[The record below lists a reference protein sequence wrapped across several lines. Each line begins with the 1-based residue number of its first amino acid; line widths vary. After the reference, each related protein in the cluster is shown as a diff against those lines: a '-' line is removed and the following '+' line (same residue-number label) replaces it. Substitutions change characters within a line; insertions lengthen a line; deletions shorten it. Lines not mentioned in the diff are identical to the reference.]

1 MFALIAAEVLL
12 ILLTAPVRV
21 KVRVHADVFSAR
33 FAAKAEVAGAEVL
46 TATFRDEKEGF
57 TLRING
63 EKRSFCKTRAKFP
76 SRAALRAALAEARDA
91 RVFAGGRVSVAAGCG
106 ECAEGAL
113 FAGGAAAVL
122 SALPP
127 VVGRKTFFLPHA
139 ALVVEAEA
147 VLALSVLSVLRIAAA
162 YRGGERGKKTE
173 EKR

>member
-33 FAAKAEVAGAEVL
+33 FAGKAEVAGAEVL

-63 EKRSFCKTRAKFP
+63 KKRSFRKTRAKFP

-91 RVFAGGRVSVAAGCG
+91 RVFAGGCVSVAAGCG

-162 YRGGERGKKTE
+162 YRDGERGKKPE
-173 EKR
+173 EER

>member
-1 MFALIAAEVLL
+1 M
-12 ILLTAPVRV
+12 
-21 KVRVHADVFSAR
+21 
-33 FAAKAEVAGAEVL
+33 
-46 TATFRDEKEGF
+46 
-57 TLRING
+57 
-63 EKRSFCKTRAKFP
+63 
-76 SRAALRAALAEARDA
+76 
-91 RVFAGGRVSVAAGCG
+91 FAGGRVFVAAGCG

-162 YRGGERGKKTE
+162 YRGGERGKKPE
-173 EKR
+173 EER